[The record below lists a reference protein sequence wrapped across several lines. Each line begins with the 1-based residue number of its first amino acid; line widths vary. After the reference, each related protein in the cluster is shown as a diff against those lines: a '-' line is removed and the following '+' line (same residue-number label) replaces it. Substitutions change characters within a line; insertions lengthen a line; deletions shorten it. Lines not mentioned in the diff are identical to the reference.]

1 MLYIEISI
9 RVAIWQIVY
18 IAMVVAPCGMFQW
31 ESESAV
37 RFALAGLGAEL
48 RGFKVLQ
55 IFRGQAESL

>member
-18 IAMVVAPCGMFQW
+18 IAMVAAPCGMFQC

-48 RGFKVLQ
+48 
-55 IFRGQAESL
+55 

>member
-9 RVAIWQIVY
+9 PVAIWQIIY

-48 RGFKVLQ
+48 
-55 IFRGQAESL
+55 